1 MHRLA
6 GDRIIAG
13 GVIGGF
19 AHQRGGDAAVFVIT
33 AAMARIRLIVASS
46 MAQSSY
52 LKTLTNAFLK
62 ADWCGVA
69 ACNLK

>member
-6 GDRIIAG
+6 ENRIFAG

-19 AHQRGGDAAVFVIT
+19 AHQRGGDAAAFVIT
-33 AAMARIRLIVASS
+33 ATTALIRLIVASS

-52 LKTLTNAFLK
+52 LTTF
-62 ADWCGVA
+62 V
-69 ACNLK
+69 